1 MKINMLLMKAWFWQH
16 LLIWSAT
23 FCHVCCLVWKYMWE
37 KKSKPQKPTPITH
50 HPAKNPA
57 PPSQKFV
64 SCGWCRYEA
73 GVEWPS
79 GWIWAL
85 FVETFMTS
93 CSFFKWPSFL
103 FHDKWLDNLSFSP
116 LGQPYNQLAI
126 LASSKGDHLTT
137 IFYYCRSIAV
147 KFPFPAASTNLQK
160 ALSKA
165 LER

>member
-1 MKINMLLMKAWFWQH
+1 MICFLIAKLGASLVTLEFW
-16 LLIWSAT
+16 L
-23 FCHVCCLVWKYMWE
+23 
-37 KKSKPQKPTPITH
+37 
-50 HPAKNPA
+50 
-57 PPSQKFV
+57 
-64 SCGWCRYEA
+64 
-73 GVEWPS
+73 
-79 GWIWAL
+79 
-85 FVETFMTS
+85 
-93 CSFFKWPSFL
+93 
-103 FHDKWLDNLSFSP
+103 SP